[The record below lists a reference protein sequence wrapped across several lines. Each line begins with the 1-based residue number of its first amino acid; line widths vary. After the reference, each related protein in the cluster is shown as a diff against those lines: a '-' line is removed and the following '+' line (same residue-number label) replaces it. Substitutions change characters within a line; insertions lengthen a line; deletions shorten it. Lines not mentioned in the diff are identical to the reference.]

1 MDLIGQQQ
9 PNTCFAEVTMDQVR
23 AGPQGCADMRGRDPR
38 RHLTRQFDDM
48 NQSLTAQTVSVSFD
62 GLTALS
68 EVNIEIPRGSVTG
81 LIGPNGAGK
90 TTLVNVLTGFQPPT
104 SGQVTLDGGPIGGQ
118 PPHKVRHLGIA
129 RTFQSGRLFSD
140 LSVVDNL
147 EVTGVGLG
155 LSRRKAS
162 AKAVEMLEWIGIGAL
177 ADRTTGG
184 LPYTDERRVAIGRA
198 LMLEPKYLLLDEPAA
213 GMSSEEADDLL
224 QLIGRITGEVGC
236 GVLLI
241 EHNIGLVLRACDSIH
256 VLDSG
261 EIIEV
266 GSPQVIR
273 SSEKVRHAYM
283 GTQAEAEGEVL

>member
-1 MDLIGQQQ
+1 MTQTL
-9 PNTCFAEVTMDQVR
+9 A
-23 AGPQGCADMRGRDPR
+23 AD
-38 RHLTRQFDDM
+38 
-48 NQSLTAQTVSVSFD
+48 TVSVRFE

-68 EVNIEIPRGSVTG
+68 AVSLTIPRETVTG

-90 TTLVNVLTGFQPPT
+90 TTLVNVLTGFQAPT
-104 SGQVTLDGGPIGGQ
+104 SGEVTFDGAAIGGT
-118 PPHKVRHLGIA
+118 PPHRIRHLGIA

-162 AKAVEMLEWIGIGAL
+162 AKADEMLDWMGIGSL
-177 ADRTTGG
+177 ADRPAGG

-213 GMSSEEADDLL
+213 GMSSQEADDLSG
-224 QLIGRITGEVGC
+224 LIRRIVAEIKC

-241 EHNIGLVLRACDSIH
+241 EHNIGMVLKTCDQIY

-261 EIIEV
+261 EIIEA
-266 GSPQVIR
+266 GPPDIIKA
-273 SSEKVRHAYM
+273 SEKVRHAYM
-283 GTQAEAEGEVL
+283 GTQAETEGEVL